1 MVEEHGRRAAE
12 ASPATK
18 DALRKLFRAH
28 RDQMDETAR
37 ELESRA
43 VCACVREI
51 ALAVC
56 RGADDRADGDGT
68 RGGMRQGTDRR
79 APGVLAVYQA
89 FGSELD
95 LAPLVR
101 ALAELPD
108 DRHPSLA
115 LPASLPGGRMEFVGV
130 SPAELL
136 HGGQGGPDEGDTL
149 EFIAHPGRILRELP
163 TDRRVYLPDDIA
175 AMVVPGL
182 AFDRVGRRLGYGAG
196 YYDAYLARCRA
207 DGATPVTV
215 GVCFSCQLSERSLP
229 CDERDMPVD
238 MVVVGRGGNAEVVAV
253 GQQPSRIS
261 NIK

>member
-68 RGGMRQGTDRR
+68 RGGMREETNRR
-79 APGVLAVYQA
+79 TPGVLAVYKA

-108 DRHPSLA
+108 DRRPSLA
-115 LPASLPGGRMEFVGV
+115 LPASLPSGRMEFIGV

-136 HGGQGGPDEGDTL
+136 GCAKGAECTP
-149 EFIAHPGRILRELP
+149 EFIAHPGRILQELP

-229 CDERDMPVD
+229 CDERDLPVD